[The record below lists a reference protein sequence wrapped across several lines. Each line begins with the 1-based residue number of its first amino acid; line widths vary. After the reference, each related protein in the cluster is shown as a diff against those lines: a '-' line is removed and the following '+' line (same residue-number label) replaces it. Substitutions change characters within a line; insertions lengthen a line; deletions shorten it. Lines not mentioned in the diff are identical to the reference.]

1 MKFCSHTVLC
11 DFIGP
16 TYQLSLNDGT
26 KINLKQGHQI
36 GRGGF
41 GDVYLCVDENTGQKV
56 AMKRVRA
63 SVRNL
68 KEKQALQR
76 EIEMC
81 KTLIKHERIVNYYGI
96 QYNDESVA
104 IFMEYMEGK
113 SIWDCISTNG
123 ALSEKEASR
132 FCRQILEGL
141 VYLHKSKNIIH
152 RDIRC
157 ANILLDNNRNC
168 KLADFGG
175 SKELQIIKST
185 SGCHSMW
192 GTVFWMSPEVIAS
205 REYGWKTD
213 IWSLVCTIIEMLTA
227 KRPWPE
233 LEEFQTAIFEIGSK
247 PIIPSFPQNISSHCM
262 KVLKDCLQR
271 DPSNRPAAEDLLQ
284 YEFVQ
289 N

>member
-1 MKFCSHTVLC
+1 MLC

-81 KTLIKHERIVNYYGI
+81 KTLIEHERIVNYYGI

-104 IFMEYMEGK
+104 IFMEYMEGNK
-113 SIWDCISTNG
+113 WC
-123 ALSEKEASR
+123 
-132 FCRQILEGL
+132 
-141 VYLHKSKNIIH
+141 
-152 RDIRC
+152 
-157 ANILLDNNRNC
+157 
-168 KLADFGG
+168 
-175 SKELQIIKST
+175 
-185 SGCHSMW
+185 
-192 GTVFWMSPEVIAS
+192 
-205 REYGWKTD
+205 
-213 IWSLVCTIIEMLTA
+213 SL
-227 KRPWPE
+227 
-233 LEEFQTAIFEIGSK
+233 
-247 PIIPSFPQNISSHCM
+247 
-262 KVLKDCLQR
+262 
-271 DPSNRPAAEDLLQ
+271 
-284 YEFVQ
+284 
-289 N
+289 